1 MTSRNSNT
9 TVQIVLIILTM
20 VYFVQ
25 KSINI
30 YKIRTKRA
38 RYTHSKTSGV
48 GEDIDELFYRIVSG
62 LDTAANATIV
72 DNEQS
77 VSALSKLN
85 TSCEQ
90 PPVHLIDATS
100 TIGRKLIKRRKNK
113 IRACVRNHANQLS
126 YVGKC
131 TTNNYYWPL
140 GRLGAQYHVK
150 PQIKTVGC
158 MSPYHGGNAWSRLLN
173 EQFEV
178 NQLDAFNSPD
188 WHRILVVEHPRIRF
202 TSPLFTVALIVFRL
216 YDTWDH
222 LFAFANRQA
231 AYHLT
236 AFGINGHG
244 TSDDEG
250 STHLITF
257 EQFLNHI
264 SQLFLSDSPVP
275 IELLAIYELCGICM
289 RQYDYI
295 LKLETIGTGWARGGS
310 NPEIL
315 PDPTTHP

>member
-1 MTSRNSNT
+1 MTSRNSST

-25 KSINI
+25 KSISI
-30 YKIRTKRA
+30 YKIRQKRA
-38 RYTHSKTSGV
+38 KYTHSTTIV

-62 LDTAANATIV
+62 LDTAANETIA
-72 DNEQS
+72 DNELS

-113 IRACVRNHANQLS
+113 IQACVRNHANQLS

-131 TTNNYYWPL
+131 TAADYYWPL

-158 MSPYHGGNAWSRLLN
+158 MSPYNGGNAWSRLLN
-173 EQFEV
+173 EKFEV
-178 NQLDAFNSPD
+178 NQLEAFNSPD

-202 TSPLFTVALIVFRL
+202 NSSL
-216 YDTWDH
+216 YHT
-222 LFAFANRQA
+222 
-231 AYHLT
+231 
-236 AFGINGHG
+236 
-244 TSDDEG
+244 
-250 STHLITF
+250 
-257 EQFLNHI
+257 
-264 SQLFLSDSPVP
+264 
-275 IELLAIYELCGICM
+275 CC
-289 RQYDYI
+289 
-295 LKLETIGTGWARGGS
+295 
-310 NPEIL
+310 
-315 PDPTTHP
+315 